1 MVIHE
6 ITRVNQRKFRKETSV
21 LHILTIKTNKQSS
34 QQTTITQLH
43 ISQFITTH
51 FHNKPRDKD
60 VKVKRCQ
67 EKETSEERESSK
79 EREAKNP
86 RKRTVSRKEEGKW
99 KRDDK
104 SRSWDVKKKCHNKEM
119 RRELTRETEVKRNI
133 SKWHV
138 VRFTC
143 PYRHVFFL
151 PPKKVSILWTFR
163 LWFSLVM
170 VGYHVSTTE

>member
-86 RKRTVSRKEEGKW
+86 RKKNCLKKGRRKME
-99 KRDDK
+99 KR
-104 SRSWDVKKKCHNKEM
+104 
-119 RRELTRETEVKRNI
+119 
-133 SKWHV
+133 
-138 VRFTC
+138 
-143 PYRHVFFL
+143 
-151 PPKKVSILWTFR
+151 
-163 LWFSLVM
+163 
-170 VGYHVSTTE
+170 